1 LPQDFLERGCVI
13 ARFRYTLLSV
23 PFGAGFQ
30 SEGTLVWRQS
40 EERPWMD
47 GWLHDGPNCHRSS
60 VVERTLGKGEVTGS
74 NPVGGLGLHVV
85 VGVLRQ

>member
-1 LPQDFLERGCVI
+1 MGMIEGRGQLSGWHEWKAQGLE
-13 ARFRYTLLSV
+13 
-23 PFGAGFQ
+23 
-30 SEGTLVWRQS
+30 
-40 EERPWMD
+40 
-47 GWLHDGPNCHRSS
+47 CHRSS